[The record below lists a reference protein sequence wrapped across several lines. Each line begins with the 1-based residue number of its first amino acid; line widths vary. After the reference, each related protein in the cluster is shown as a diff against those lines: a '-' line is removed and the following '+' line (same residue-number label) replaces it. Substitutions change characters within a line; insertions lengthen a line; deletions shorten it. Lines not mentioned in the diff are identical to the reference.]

1 MVAGSSRFPA
11 VRASVGS
18 GRRCV
23 AAGVGGFGIWVAQR
37 QQPAAAR
44 CRVAIELFEMA
55 VAEIERLQR
64 PAEPTRP
71 SAGHSPRLRSE
82 EHTSALQSLLR
93 ITSAVLCLKKK
104 TKNTSKPH
112 QQTYKLNLPR
122 QQQ

>member
-44 CRVAIELFEMA
+44 CRVATELFEMA
-55 VAEIERLQR
+55 VAAIARLQR
-64 PAEPTRP
+64 PAEPSDST
-71 SAGHSPRLRSE
+71 ATTE
-82 EHTSALQSLLR
+82 VVALPLQCPQPVRAFVIGASLLATR
-93 ITSAVLCLKKK
+93 VMAQEDQAAVLHTPQWL
-104 TKNTSKPH
+104 T
-112 QQTYKLNLPR
+112 
-122 QQQ
+122 